1 MMANKVNLKKYLIC
15 TFIISIS
22 LLIIFLVI
30 NIYEYATYTKNFNN
44 KLSAI
49 ILKLKEYYPNISEGE
64 IIEIL
69 NSKNTDKSILKKY
82 SIDINKDS
90 IVLENSESYY
100 KFLGLNIV
108 FLILSFSILICIFI
122 KYNKQKDKDISEI
135 TKYIE
140 EINKKNYTLHID
152 EISEDELSILK
163 NEIYKTTIMLKE
175 SADNSMKDKIE
186 LKNSLEDISHQL
198 KTPLTSILIM
208 LDNLIDEPDM
218 DSNVRDEFIRDIKR
232 EVMNIN
238 FLVQAI
244 LKLSKFDSNTVDFM
258 REKNCMKSIIDKSMQ
273 NVSTLCDLKNIK
285 IEINGNEKDIL
296 YCDFRWQVEAITN
309 IIKNC
314 IDHSKEGSKV
324 VINYGQ
330 NNVYSYINIQD
341 FGDGILKKD
350 LPHIF
355 ERFYKGENAS
365 EDSIGIGLALSKT
378 IIEKDNGNISVESNN
393 NGTKFEIKYFIDI
406 IPL

>member
-1 MMANKVNLKKYLIC
+1 MMANKIKLKKYLIC
-15 TFIISIS
+15 TFIISII
-22 LLIIFLVI
+22 LTFIFLII
-30 NIYEYATYTKNFNN
+30 NIYEYKTYAKNFNN

-49 ILKLKEYYPNISEGE
+49 TLKLKEDYPNISENE
-64 IIEIL
+64 ILEIL
-69 NSKNTDKSILKKY
+69 NSKDTDTSIFEKY
-82 SIDINKDS
+82 SIDLNNDS
-90 IVLENSESYY
+90 IVLENDETHYM
-100 KFLGLNIV
+100 FLSLNIT
-108 FLILSFSILICIFI
+108 FLILSLLILIFIFL
-122 KYNKQKDKDISEI
+122 KYNKTKDKEISEI

-140 EINKKNYTLHID
+140 EINKKNYALHID

-163 NEIYKTTIMLKE
+163 NEIYKTTVMLKE
-175 SADNSMKDKIE
+175 SADNSIKDKKE

-218 DSNVRDEFIRDIKR
+218 ESKMRDEFIRDIKR
-232 EVMNIN
+232 EVTNIN

-258 REKNCMKSIIDKSMQ
+258 REKNSMKSIINKSVQ

-285 IEINGNEKDIL
+285 IEINDNEKDIS

-324 VINYGQ
+324 IISYGE
-330 NNVYSYINIQD
+330 NNVYSFINIQD
-341 FGDGILKKD
+341 FGDGISKKD

-365 EDSIGIGLALSKT
+365 SDSIGIGLALSKT
-378 IIEKDNGNISVESNN
+378 IIEKDDGNISVDSDS
-393 NGTKFEIKYFIDI
+393 NGTKFEIKYFKS
-406 IPL
+406 

>member
-1 MMANKVNLKKYLIC
+1 MMANKIKLKKYLIC
-15 TFIISIS
+15 TFIISI
-22 LLIIFLVI
+22 IFTFIFLII
-30 NIYEYATYTKNFNN
+30 NIYEYKTYTKNFNN

-49 ILKLKEYYPNISEGE
+49 TLKLKEDYPNISENE
-64 IIEIL
+64 ILEIL
-69 NSKNTDKSILKKY
+69 NSKDTGISIFEKY
-82 SIDINKDS
+82 SIDSNNDS
-90 IVLENSESYY
+90 IVLENDEAHHI
-100 KFLGLNIV
+100 FLSLNIT
-108 FLILSFSILICIFI
+108 FLILALLILIFTFL
-122 KYNKQKDKDISEI
+122 KYNKTKDKEISEI

-163 NEIYKTTIMLKE
+163 NEIYKTTVMLKE
-175 SADNSMKDKIE
+175 SADNSIKDKKE

-218 DSNVRDEFIRDIKR
+218 ESKMRDKFVRDIKR
-232 EVMNIN
+232 EVMNVN

-258 REKNCMKSIIDKSMQ
+258 REKNSMKSIIDKSMQ
-273 NVSTLCDLKNIK
+273 NVSTLCDLKNIE
-285 IEINGNEKDIL
+285 IETNGSENAIL

-314 IDHSKEGSKV
+314 IDHSKEGSKM
-324 VINYGQ
+324 VINYGE
-330 NNVYSYINIQD
+330 NKVYSFINIKD
-341 FGDGILKKD
+341 FGEGISKKD

-378 IIEKDNGNISVESNN
+378 IIENDNGNISVDSSKE
-393 NGTKFEIKYFIDI
+393 GTEFQIKYFK
-406 IPL
+406 

>member
-1 MMANKVNLKKYLIC
+1 MMSKKIKLKKYLIC
-15 TFIISIS
+15 TFIISIILIS
-22 LLIIFLVI
+22 IFLII
-30 NIYEYATYTKNFNN
+30 NIFEYKAYTKNFNN

-49 ILKLKEYYPNISEGE
+49 TLKIKESYPNISEGE
-64 IIEIL
+64 ILQIL
-69 NSKNTDKSILKKY
+69 NSKGVNTSIFEKY

-90 IVLENSESYY
+90 SILENEEIHY
-100 KFLGLNIV
+100 KFLVLNITI
-108 FLILSFSILICIFI
+108 LILSFIFLILIFL
-122 KYNKQKDKDISEI
+122 KYNKSKDKEIGEI

-163 NEIYKTTIMLKE
+163 NEIYKTTVMLKE
-175 SADNSMKDKIE
+175 NADNSIKDKKD

-208 LDNLIDEPDM
+208 LDNLIDEPEM

-244 LKLSKFDSNTVDFM
+244 LKLSKFDSNTINFIK
-258 REKNCMKSIIDKSMQ
+258 EKISVKSIIDKCLQ

-285 IEINGNEKDIL
+285 IEVVRNENATL
-296 YCDFRWQVEAITN
+296 YCDYMWQVEAITN

-314 IDHSKEGSKV
+314 IDHSKKGSKV
-324 VINYGQ
+324 IIKYGQ
-330 NNVYSYINIQD
+330 NNVYSFINIQD
-341 FGDGILKKD
+341 FGDGISKKD

-355 ERFYKGENAS
+355 ERFYKGKNAS
-365 EDSIGIGLALSKT
+365 SDSIGIGLALSKT
-378 IIEKDNGNISVESNN
+378 I
-393 NGTKFEIKYFIDI
+393 FEIKYFN
-406 IPL
+406 L

>member
-1 MMANKVNLKKYLIC
+1 MMANKIKLKKYLIC
-15 TFIISIS
+15 TFIISI
-22 LLIIFLVI
+22 IFTFIFLII
-30 NIYEYATYTKNFNN
+30 NIYEYKTYTKNFNN

-49 ILKLKEYYPNISEGE
+49 TLKLKEDYPNISENE
-64 IIEIL
+64 ILEIL
-69 NSKNTDKSILKKY
+69 NSKDTGTSIFEKY
-82 SIDINKDS
+82 SIDSNNDS
-90 IVLENSESYY
+90 IVLENDEAHHI
-100 KFLGLNIV
+100 FLSLNITV
-108 FLILSFSILICIFI
+108 LILALLILIFTFL
-122 KYNKQKDKDISEI
+122 KYNKTKDKEISEI

-163 NEIYKTTIMLKE
+163 NEIYKTTVMLKE
-175 SADNSMKDKIE
+175 SADNSIKDKKE

-218 DSNVRDEFIRDIKR
+218 ESKMRDEFVRDIKR
-232 EVMNIN
+232 EVTNIN

-244 LKLSKFDSNTVDFM
+244 LKLSKFDSNTVDFI
-258 REKNCMKSIIDKSMQ
+258 REKNHMKSIIDKSIQ
-273 NVSTLCDLKNIK
+273 NVSTLCDLKNVE
-285 IEINGNEKDIL
+285 IETKGCENAIL

-324 VINYGQ
+324 VINYGE
-330 NNVYSYINIQD
+330 NKVYSFINIED
-341 FGDGILKKD
+341 FGEGISKKD

-378 IIEKDNGNISVESNN
+378 IIENDNGNISVDSSKE
-393 NGTKFEIKYFIDI
+393 GTEFQIKYFK
-406 IPL
+406 